1 MRNSYLCE
9 QESKI
14 TWLFFFSRKRLK
26 VLIISNC
33 QVLSR
38 NKKRSLAGWRYN
50 FVPHFESKDPTP
62 QKVMR
67 FGNIMEAKV
76 TPLTQNYILN
86 TNAAR
91 SLVTASVRA
100 NVSIHF
106 HFMQNTI

>member
-1 MRNSYLCE
+1 MPGLKSK
-9 QESKI
+9 QETK
-14 TWLFFFSRKRLK
+14 FSRTAMN
-26 VLIISNC
+26 I
-33 QVLSR
+33 
-38 NKKRSLAGWRYN
+38 
-50 FVPHFESKDPTP
+50 VPHFESKDPAP

-91 SLVTASVRA
+91 SLVAASVRA